1 VIGAQGDSTIGV
13 HGSQSYHW
21 EMPGELNATFVKAYE
36 ARYKKKP
43 SFLGGDA
50 YMTIQ
55 LLHAAIVKAKSADIA
70 AVRAALPGLKTNSIV
85 GEVEMRAADQ
95 QLLRPLALTEVTKG
109 SDGMGVITLKSVAPA
124 GQITPP
130 ISPDCKM

>member
-1 VIGAQGDSTIGV
+1 
-13 HGSQSYHW
+13 
-21 EMPGELNATFVKAYE
+21 
-36 ARYKKKP
+36 
-43 SFLGGDA
+43 
-50 YMTIQ
+50 MTIQ

-109 SDGMGVITLKSVAPA
+109 SDGMGVITLKSAAPA

-130 ISPDCKM
+130 IRPDCKM

>member
-1 VIGAQGDSTIGV
+1 
-13 HGSQSYHW
+13 
-21 EMPGELNATFVKAYE
+21 
-36 ARYKKKP
+36 
-43 SFLGGDA
+43 
-50 YMTIQ
+50 
-55 LLHAAIVKAKSADIA
+55 
-70 AVRAALPGLKTNSIV
+70 
-85 GEVEMRAADQ
+85 MRAADQ